1 MNSESYEQLEFSKE
15 VLGDATDYLTP
26 NLKINVDMYED
37 QPVGVILPKTVDL
50 EVADTPPALKGA
62 TVNNELKPAT
72 METGLAVRIPGFVEI
87 GETVRVDTET
97 GNYLSRAK

>member
-1 MNSESYEQLEFSKE
+1 MIK
-15 VLGDATDYLTP
+15 
-26 NLKINVDMYED
+26 VDLHND
-37 QPVGVILPKTVDL
+37 QPVGIALPKTVDL
-50 EVADTPPALKGA
+50 KVEDTPPSLKGA

-72 METGLAVRIPGFVEI
+72 TETGLVVRVPGFIEI